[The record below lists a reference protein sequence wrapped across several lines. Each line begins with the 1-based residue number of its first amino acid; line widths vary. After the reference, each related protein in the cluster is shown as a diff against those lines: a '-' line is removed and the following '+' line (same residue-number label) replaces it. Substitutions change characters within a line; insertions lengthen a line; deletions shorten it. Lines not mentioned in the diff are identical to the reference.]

1 MSAMAGTPM
10 RHLFLSALLWLP
22 AMFFIWV
29 YWSSVFMLPSSL
41 AAQSVLRGQPALFA
55 DVWRG
60 FPRHLIDA
68 GESLAAGPGAPTE
81 GRTAR
86 DDHLLVLRFAEA
98 AMPEAMRAE
107 KRATGEEP
115 LPVVNTMKYGYG
127 LALIWGLVMATPL
140 TARRRLAQM
149 LAGWLAISLVQAFGA
164 VTGAWVLALQFLG
177 RDALEAAGLGAE
189 PVALAYQLG
198 YLILP
203 AVVPVVLWT
212 LMNRRLVEDLARPAA
227 AEPAAPA
234 PVPAP
239 PDPAVPGP
247 GATRNEPDGRG

>member
-1 MSAMAGTPM
+1 MSAVPM
-10 RHLFLSALLWLP
+10 RRFFLAAVLWLP

-60 FPRHLIDA
+60 FPRHLIDPGA
-68 GESLAAGPGAPTE
+68 TLPTGPGAPTE

-86 DDHLLVLRFAEA
+86 DDHLLVLRFSEQ
-98 AMPEAMRAE
+98 AMPAPMRAE

-140 TARRRLAQM
+140 TTRRRLAQM
-149 LAGWLAISLVQAFGA
+149 LAGWLAVSVVQAFGA
-164 VTGAWVLALQFLG
+164 VTGAWVVALQFLG
-177 RDALEAAGLGAE
+177 ADALRGAGLAPE
-189 PVALAYQLG
+189 LVALAYQLG

-203 AVVPVVLWT
+203 AVVPVVLWM

-227 AEPAAPA
+227 AEPAAA
-234 PVPAP
+234 SPVPAP
-239 PDPAVPGP
+239 PAPAASGP
-247 GATRNEPDGRG
+247 EATRNEPDGRG

>member
-1 MSAMAGTPM
+1 MSAVPI
-10 RHLFLSALLWLP
+10 RRFFLAAVLWLP

-41 AAQSVLRGQPALFA
+41 AAQSVLRGQTALFA

-68 GESLAAGPGAPTE
+68 GATLSSGPGAPTE

-86 DDHLLVLRFAEA
+86 DDHLLVLRFAEP
-98 AMPEAMRAE
+98 AMPPAMRAE

-127 LALIWGLVMATPL
+127 LALVWGLVMATPL
-140 TARRRLAQM
+140 PTRRRLAQM
-149 LAGWLAISLVQAFGA
+149 LAGWLAVSAVQAFGA
-164 VTGAWVLALQFLG
+164 VTGAWVVALQFLG
-177 RDALEAAGLGAE
+177 RDAVQQAGLAPE
-189 PVALAYQLG
+189 LVALSYQLG

-203 AVVPVVLWT
+203 AVVPVVLWM
-212 LMNRRLVEDLARPAA
+212 LMNRRLVEDLARPPA
-227 AEPAAPA
+227 AEPRAPE

-239 PDPAVPGP
+239 TAPAASGPGP
-247 GATRNEPDGRG
+247 TRKQPDGRG